1 MTENLKKVVDQ
12 VEQLSPEEQDAIA
25 EVIER
30 ELADRR
36 WDVLFA
42 SPASERF
49 LEQLESEARRED
61 AAGLTQNR
69 RIAGEIEDDQA
80 VP

>member
-1 MTENLKKVVDQ
+1 MTNTLKRVVAQ
-12 VEQLSPEEQDAIA
+12 VERLSPEEQDAIA

-36 WDVLFA
+36 WDALFA

-49 LEQLESEARRED
+49 LERLEAEARRED
-61 AAGLTQNR
+61 AAGLTQESTDR
-69 RIAGEIEDDQA
+69 W
-80 VP
+80 

>member
-1 MTENLKKVVDQ
+1 MTETLKKVVDQ
-12 VEQLSPEEQDAIA
+12 VEQLPPEEQDAIA

-30 ELADRR
+30 ELADRK

-49 LEQLESEARRED
+49 LDRLASEARREE
-61 AAGLTQNR
+61 AAGLTQESTDR
-69 RIAGEIEDDQA
+69 W
-80 VP
+80 